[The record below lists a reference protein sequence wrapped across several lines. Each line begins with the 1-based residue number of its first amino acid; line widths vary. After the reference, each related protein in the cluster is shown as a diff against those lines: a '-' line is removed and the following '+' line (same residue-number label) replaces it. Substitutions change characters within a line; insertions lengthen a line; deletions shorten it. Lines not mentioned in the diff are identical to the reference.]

1 MKCLYGIGVGPG
13 DPEMM
18 TMLAVR
24 TMRESDVILVPG
36 ETPEKSV
43 AFRIAAGACPEIKAK
58 EIIAVAMPM
67 TKDREILRASHKAA
81 ADTAIRFLDEGKQ
94 VSFLTLGDP
103 TVYSTYMYVHR
114 LVGARGYET
123 RIVNG
128 ITSFCAAAARLNM
141 SLTENSDELHVL
153 PASYQ
158 IEEGL
163 LLSGTKVLMKAGKK
177 MAEVKST
184 LDHAGKNG
192 FMVENC
198 CMEGEK
204 IYSRTEDI
212 PDNAG
217 YFSLLIVKEDL

>member
-13 DPEMM
+13 DPELM

-36 ETPEKSV
+36 ETPAKSV
-43 AFRIAAGACPEIKAK
+43 AYQIASKACPEIKEK
-58 EIIAVAMPM
+58 EIIAVPMPM
-67 TKDREILRASHKAA
+67 TKDPEILRASHEAG

-103 TVYSTYMYVHR
+103 TIYSTYMYVHR
-114 LVGARGYET
+114 IVGSRGYET
-123 RIVNG
+123 RIING
-128 ITSFCAAAARLNM
+128 ITSFCAAASRLNM

-163 LLSGTKVLMKAGKK
+163 LLPGTKVLMKAGKK
-177 MAEVKST
+177 MAEVKSQ
-184 LDHAGKNG
+184 LEAAGKNG

-204 IYSRTEDI
+204 IYSRTKDI